1 MCSGMN
7 AYIVHE
13 GDLRLIT
20 TTTPNAGD
28 HLATVGNYHA
38 AIPDLFK
45 VDARHD
51 ACYTDTL
58 IS

>member
-1 MCSGMN
+1 MN
-7 AYIVHE
+7 ASIVHE